1 MVKCPDGECI
11 QYNRST
17 IFKKGAGGVAG
28 RAEFAQAIR
37 YPTTADNG
45 VTGGKRYPAIIV
57 WNIFGWFG
65 IVCGCVSGMS

>member
-17 IFKKGAGGVAG
+17 IFKKGG
-28 RAEFAQAIR
+28 RWGRGSRRFAQAIR

-57 WNIFGWFG
+57 WNIFGWSERE
-65 IVCGCVSGMS
+65 CECVSGMS